1 MALTAEQTIDM
12 LADLAAGALD
22 DVFSQLELDR
32 FYTRAGEDYNLAVYY
47 GWRQILADSAKWVN
61 YRVAQTQV
69 DRGQAFDHILKMV
82 ALWADES
89 RTNANQVKVVGI
101 RPVPTKWKEQ
111 PDDEYR
117 YRGDRYRWRWG
128 YPS

>member
-1 MALTAEQTIDM
+1 MALTADQTTDM

-47 GWRQILADSAKWVN
+47 GWRQLAANASKWVD
-61 YRVAQTQV
+61 YTVAQTKV
-69 DRGQAFDHILKMV
+69 SRGQAFDHIQAMLKF
-82 ALWADES
+82 WADES
-89 RTNANQVKVVGI
+89 RTAANQVKVVGI
-101 RPVPTKWKEQ
+101 RPVPTVWKEK
-111 PDDEYR
+111 PADEYR

-128 YPS
+128 YPT